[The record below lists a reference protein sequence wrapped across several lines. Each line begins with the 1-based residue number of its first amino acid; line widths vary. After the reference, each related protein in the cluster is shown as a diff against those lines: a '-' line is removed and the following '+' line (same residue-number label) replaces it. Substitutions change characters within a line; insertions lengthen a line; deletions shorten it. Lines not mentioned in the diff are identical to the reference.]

1 MLLAGVTDTGIKKL
15 NIPLSKNFK
24 KSEFT
29 CRDGTEVPPELMDN
43 LRELV
48 QNLQII
54 RDHIGKPIHVISG
67 YRTPKYNRRI
77 GGARKSQHMKAKA
90 ADIRI
95 KGMSPKEIREIVV
108 TLIKEGK
115 IKKGGVGLYKT
126 FVHYDVRGRNT
137 RWSGK
142 GVKDAK
148 EKK

>member
-1 MLLAGVTDTGIKKL
+1 
-15 NIPLSKNFK
+15 
-24 KSEFT
+24 
-29 CRDGTEVPPELMDN
+29 
-43 LRELV
+43 
-48 QNLQII
+48 
-54 RDHIGKPIHVISG
+54 
-67 YRTPKYNRRI
+67 
-77 GGARKSQHMKAKA
+77 MKAKA